1 MSAKGTTWSNHK
13 YIAIKNGRYI
23 YPEEKSKLERLQKE
37 KDNLEFDRNDEMRQ
51 NLGRTIDALV
61 KNFNVEYLGRNPESL
76 NMIRT
81 DIIDE
86 DGDPVYMEADE
97 YLDYLQN
104 KYKDYDLAIA
114 EKEYKMTEILDEV
127 ERRTQTAR
135 R

>member
-1 MSAKGTTWSNHK
+1 MSAKGTTWSKHK

-23 YPEEKSKLERLQKE
+23 YPEEKSKLDKLQKE
-37 KDNLEFDRNDEMRQ
+37 RDDLEFDRNDEMRQ
-51 NLGRTIDALV
+51 NFGRTIDALV

-76 NMIRT
+76 SMIRT

-114 EKEYKMTEILDEV
+114 EKEYKMAEILDEV